1 MSTPEHK
8 ISFGDFAATYHRY
21 YGKQIKVHNY
31 GHEKLINLL
40 EAVDETVKLFW
51 QGKERFVGLTY
62 SARQLHLFGQ
72 ELVELLEA
80 QPRRSIRL
88 EHFGTTHSRYFSR
101 QFKPANYG
109 YERLRSML
117 EDLPNIVQVKGVNPN
132 AFVTLQ
138 VGKRAAPP
146 DPQQEEDDTRGGGGR
161 LFAQECVELLDK
173 SEHVKHF
180 GDECVELLMLYPNC
194 R

>member
-1 MSTPEHK
+1 M
-8 ISFGDFAATYHRY
+8 
-21 YGKQIKVHNY
+21 
-31 GHEKLINLL
+31 
-40 EAVDETVKLFW
+40 
-51 QGKERFVGLTY
+51 GLTY

-72 ELVELLEA
+72 ELVELLES

-88 EHFGTTHSRYFSR
+88 EHFGTSHSRYFSR

-117 EDLPNIVQVKGVNPN
+117 EDLPNIVQVKGANPN

-138 VGKRAAPP
+138 VGKRASP

>member
-1 MSTPEHK
+1 MSMPGNKMALGEF
-8 ISFGDFAATYHRY
+8 SSSYHRY
-21 YGKQIKVHNY
+21 FGRQIKVSDY

-40 EAVDETVKLFW
+40 EAVDKTVKLFW

-80 QPRRSIRL
+80 QPKRSIRL
-88 EHFGTTHSRYFSR
+88 ERFGTTHTRYFSR

-109 YERLRSML
+109 YDKLRDML
-117 EDLPNIVQVKGVNPN
+117 EDLPDIVQVMGKNPN

-138 VGKRAAPP
+138 VKKKRAP
-146 DPQQEEDDTRGGGGR
+146 DPQNNP
-161 LFAQECVELLDK
+161 LFAQECEELLDK
-173 SEHVKHF
+173 SDHIKHF
-180 GDECVELLMLYPNC
+180 GDECVELFTHTPDC
-194 R
+194 RYGW